1 MKIYNCIGVVCVRL
15 SIHNTTNPTEI
26 EESKCF
32 FLYLL
37 YYWWKL
43 WNNSVVFCDRYLCVA
58 WATNEQHRIIKFYVY
73 LFKLG
78 TSFDLCYNTT
88 PLSLSH
94 FFTASVVFYAQC
106 FSCFLPYSF
115 YFLPNT
121 IQTTQCTIIYWNSP
135 ANQFPGSNLL
145 FHSINLTIKC
155 PPFLFNKATTTKPQ
169 YVHKIEINK
178 KRHKCKSTNAYSF
191 P

>member
-1 MKIYNCIGVVCVRL
+1 MYSCVGVVYVRL
-15 SIHNTTNPTEI
+15 SIYNTTNI
-26 EESKCF
+26 HNEEEFKPNRDRGKQKCF

-73 LFKLG
+73 LFMLG

-94 FFTASVVFYAQC
+94 FLFTASFIFYALC
-106 FSCFLPYSF
+106 FSFFFPTRSF
-115 YFLPNT
+115 FHPLLYKQHH
-121 IQTTQCTIIYWNSP
+121 IQ
-135 ANQFPGSNLL
+135 
-145 FHSINLTIKC
+145 
-155 PPFLFNKATTTKPQ
+155 
-169 YVHKIEINK
+169 
-178 KRHKCKSTNAYSF
+178 
-191 P
+191 